1 MTLND
6 IQNLPAIPEK
16 FGPARQV
23 AYIVDNIDGAIAHW
37 KSLGVPAF
45 LVSRNATPLQ
55 NMYYRGQ
62 KSEAAPVN
70 IAFGYFGDMQ
80 IELIEPLHDF
90 PSIYTEA
97 RERNI
102 TGVHHYAVCVEN
114 FPECYNHA
122 LANGFEAIVDSGV
135 DGLARMSY
143 VENKSENLILELIE
157 WNDLT
162 RPYMDS
168 IQALCEVASKTG
180 QDADLDI
187 SSLTPKGALTK
198 ALGGFLV
205 RKITGRVQKTM
216 LGA

>member
-1 MTLND
+1 MTLD
-6 IQNLPAIPEK
+6 DVQNLPAIPEK
-16 FGPARQV
+16 YGTVRQV
-23 AYIVDNIDGAIAHW
+23 AYVVENIDGAIAHW

-45 LVSRNATPLQ
+45 LISRNATPLQ

-70 IAFGYFGDMQ
+70 IAFGYVDDMQ

-97 RERNI
+97 RERKI
-102 TGVHHYAVCVEN
+102 TGVHHYAVCVED
-114 FPECYNHA
+114 FPGCYNHA
-122 LANGFEAIVDSGV
+122 LTNGYEAVVDSGV

-143 VENKSENLILELIE
+143 VENTDDNMILEIIE

-162 RPYMDS
+162 RPYLDS
-168 IQALCEVASKTG
+168 IQALCAAAEEAG

-187 SSLTPKGALTK
+187 SSLTPKGALVK
-198 ALGGFLV
+198 ALGAFLL
-205 RKITGRVQKTM
+205 RKMMGRVHKTM
-216 LGA
+216 PSS